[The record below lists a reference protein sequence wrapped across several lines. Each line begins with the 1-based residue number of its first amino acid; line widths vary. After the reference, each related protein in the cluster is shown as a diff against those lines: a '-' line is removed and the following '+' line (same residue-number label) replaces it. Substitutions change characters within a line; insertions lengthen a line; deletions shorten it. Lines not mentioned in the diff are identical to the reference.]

1 MALLASD
8 DFEGQECVRVYIA
21 GRLEE
26 AKRVEQALTD
36 AGIDYFV
43 EIERFERRLLGVVR
57 REYEG
62 AAFYVPLDRSAATR
76 LLLRNAR
83 LTSGLEET

>member
-1 MALLASD
+1 
-8 DFEGQECVRVYIA
+8 
-21 GRLEE
+21 
-26 AKRVEQALTD
+26 
-36 AGIDYFV
+36 
-43 EIERFERRLLGVVR
+43 LGVVR